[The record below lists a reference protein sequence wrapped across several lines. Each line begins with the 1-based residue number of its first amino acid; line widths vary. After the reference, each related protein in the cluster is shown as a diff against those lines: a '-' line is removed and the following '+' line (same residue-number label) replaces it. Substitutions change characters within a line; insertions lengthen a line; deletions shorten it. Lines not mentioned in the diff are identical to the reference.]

1 MEIEQALL
9 EIREL
14 ENQFHAAEI
23 KRDNSIEFYQ
33 RRIADTNDV
42 FKSDTYD
49 IRIKLENLLIQ
60 LQTFY
65 DENPPTKGKSHKFA
79 GGKFGYSKQP
89 TKFFVDGKPAT
100 SDNPALI
107 NYVKSYCPQFLKLK
121 ELVDWSKLKDEIH
134 VEDGTA
140 YLKSTGEVI
149 PEMKVQTLPDKF
161 SVKVTESPLKKA
173 LDLETLR
180 SLSTEE
186 AEDEQ
191 TD

>member
-1 MEIEQALL
+1 MEIEQTLL

-14 ENQFHAAEI
+14 ENQIHDAEI
-23 KRDNSIEFYQ
+23 KRDNSIEFYR
-33 RRIADTNDV
+33 RRIAEAEKV
-42 FKSDTYD
+42 FGTDTYD
-49 IRIKLENLLIQ
+49 ARIKLENLLIQ
-60 LQTFY
+60 LKDFY

-89 TKFFVDGKPAT
+89 TKFFVDGKPAA

-107 NYVKSYCPQFLKLK
+107 DYAKKFCPHYLRYK
-121 ELVDWSKLKDEIH
+121 ETVDWSKLKDEIY
-134 VEDGTA
+134 VEDGAA

-149 PEMKVQTLPDKF
+149 PDMKVQTLPDKF

-180 SLSTEE
+180 SLNTEE
-186 AEDEQ
+186 AEDE